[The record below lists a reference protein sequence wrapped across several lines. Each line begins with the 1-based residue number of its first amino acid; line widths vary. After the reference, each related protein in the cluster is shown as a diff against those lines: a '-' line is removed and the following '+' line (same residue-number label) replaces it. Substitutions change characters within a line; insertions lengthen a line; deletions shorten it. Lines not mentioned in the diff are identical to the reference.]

1 VSAPLWTATAAAEI
15 GVSWLEREIAPVGDF
30 GRRRREREPH
40 FRRGDERAARE
51 AIGLVVAVAALT
63 PASIAAIRA
72 AIAAA
77 PDPGAASARAASG
90 AVLTDVELF
99 ELSRFLDAI
108 AEIGAALD
116 PAVFP
121 AEYVPPGDS
130 ELTALLAIGRTQ
142 QRTFYLTAAFDA
154 DLGEAREAV
163 RRARVRYD
171 TERGRLVQRIA
182 AYAGVESLRD
192 GEFVLMRDRVEGP
205 LPQEIR
211 VLREAPTYYLCD
223 VALDDAALA
232 ALAALAD
239 AERRVA
245 ADEERARA
253 VLSLRVGAAA
263 PTLSAAADALGGL
276 DTLLA
281 RAAFAQR
288 YDARAPEISDAPALE
303 FVDAR
308 FLPLSTTLAERAH
321 RYVPLTLELDGVG
334 VLTGPNMGGK
344 SAALRTCGFVAAC
357 VALGLPVPAERARVA
372 LFDEIAHV
380 GAADERGSLLSSF
393 GQEVVQLRDVLL
405 RGAERALVLID
416 EVGRTTSP
424 REGRALLIAL
434 IETLR
439 ERGAIG
445 LAATHLSGIA
455 AAAGVEHFAV
465 AGLRDAPAVGESLGV
480 EDAIER
486 IAAVMD
492 FRIQRVA
499 EDAATRADALA
510 LADALGL
517 DATVVARARAAL

>member
-1 VSAPLWTATAAAEI
+1 VSAPLWTAAAAEEI
-15 GVSWLEREIAPVGDF
+15 GVRWLEREIAPVADF

-40 FRRGDERAARE
+40 FRRGDEVAARE
-51 AIGLVVAVAALT
+51 AIGLVVSVAALAPGT
-63 PASIAAIRA
+63 MAAIRA
-72 AIAAA
+72 AIATA
-77 PDPGAASARAASG
+77 PDPAAACARAASG

-99 ELSRFLDAI
+99 EVSRFLDAI
-108 AEIGAALD
+108 AEISAALD
-116 PAVFP
+116 PAIFP
-121 AEYVPPGDS
+121 AAYALPGDA
-130 ELTALLAIGRTQ
+130 ELAALLARGRTQ
-142 QRTFYLTAAFDA
+142 QRTFYLTASFDA
-154 DLGEAREAV
+154 DLGDAREAE

-171 TERGRLVQRIA
+171 TERSRLVTRIA
-182 AYAGVESLRD
+182 TYAGVDSIRD
-192 GEFVLMRDRVEGP
+192 GEFVLMRDRATGQ
-205 LPQEIR
+205 LPPEIR

-223 VALDDAALA
+223 VALDETALA
-232 ALAALAD
+232 ALGALED
-239 AERRVA
+239 TQRRVA
-245 ADEERARA
+245 AAEERARA
-253 VLSLRVGAAA
+253 ALSLRVGAAV
-263 PTLSAAADALGGL
+263 PVLSAAADALGRL
-276 DTLLA
+276 DTLLG

-288 YDARAPEISDAPALE
+288 YDARAPEITDGPALD
-303 FVDAR
+303 FVEAR
-308 FLPLSTTLAERAH
+308 FLPLSTALAERAH

-357 VALGLPVPAERARVA
+357 VALGLPVPAARARVG

-393 GQEVVQLRDVLL
+393 GQEVVRLRDFLL
-405 RGAERALVLID
+405 RGAARALVLID

-424 REGRALLIAL
+424 REGRALLVAL

-465 AGLRDAPAVGESLGV
+465 AGLRDAPAAGGSLGV

-492 FRIQRVA
+492 FRVQRVA

-517 DATVVARARAAL
+517 DPTVVARARAAL